1 MDGEVMESIGFTGD
15 LGNKESFE
23 GGLLLGASGLE
34 FLSSDGDLE
43 FEYW

>member
-1 MDGEVMESIGFTGD
+1 MESMGFMGD
-15 LGNKESFE
+15 LGNNESFV
-23 GGLLLGASGLE
+23 GGLLLGANGLE